1 MKKILTYIVLLF
13 ALGFAAFSVAAAQE
27 SNRQMTPRQEMVVQ
41 EESPLQQDFARRSIV
56 FWNLENFFDYFDDAT
71 SSSDSDFSSRGSRRW
86 TKKRFTAKCNFI
98 GKTLLWMGESLQGG
112 NSSAAGEVDG
122 GSRGGFTPPDI
133 AGADTKG
140 ISVAGCGAPDIVGV
154 AEVEN
159 GFVLNRLVNSAVL
172 RKMDY
177 SYVHYDSPDRR
188 GIDVALLYRR
198 SRVRVLSSRAVHI
211 LSDSGEVMPTRD
223 ILYVEAE
230 FIGGSSGGAS
240 RAEGMRCS
248 GQEKTSGENPC
259 KIHILVN
266 HHPSK
271 YSGSKASEHSREL
284 AMRRLRAV
292 CDSIRAVSGAPIVA
306 MGDFNDTPSGKQF
319 KIIEGVLENLAAPLS
334 ERGEGSIRFNGRWEL
349 IDHFLV
355 DFPPL
360 SAFQSPNDSSQT
372 RQSMSPT
379 PQMKVLQPPFLMIR
393 DKTHVGFKP
402 QRTYTGPRYTAGVS
416 DHLPILLLLQ

>member
-1 MKKILTYIVLLF
+1 MKKILTHIILPLVLS
-13 ALGFAAFSVAAAQE
+13 FAAIPLAVAQE
-27 SNRQMTPRQEMVVQ
+27 IAPQAASGRENLPPEARANVTPN
-41 EESPLQQDFARRSIV
+41 PPKARASIA

-71 SSSDSDFSSRGSRRW
+71 SSSDSDFSSFGSRHW
-86 TKKRFTAKCNFI
+86 TKKRFTAKCNLI
-98 GKTLLWMGESLQGG
+98 DKTLLWMGM
-112 NSSAAGEVDG
+112 
-122 GSRGGFTPPDI
+122 PD
-133 AGADTKG
+133 
-140 ISVAGCGAPDIVGV
+140 VVGV

-198 SRVRVLSSRAVHI
+198 SRLRILSSRAVHI
-211 LSDSGEVMPTRD
+211 LSDEGDVMPTRD

-230 FIGGSSGGAS
+230 FIGGGGKAPG
-240 RAEGMRCS
+240 AENAWLLEE
-248 GQEKTSGENPC
+248 EKTSGESPL
-259 KIHILVN
+259 KIHLLVN

-284 AMRRLRAV
+284 AMQALKDV
-292 CDSIRAVSGAPIVA
+292 CDSIRSVSNAPIVA
-306 MGDFNDTPSGKQF
+306 MGDFNDSPSGEQF

-334 ERGEGSIRFNGRWEL
+334 ARGEGSIRFNGRWEL

-355 DFPPL
+355 DFPSS
-360 SAFQSPNDSSQT
+360 SASPHAKDSSLAPLKSP
-372 RQSMSPT
+372 QSMPPT
-379 PQMKVLQPPFLMIR
+379 PQMQVLQPPFLMTR
-393 DKTHVGFKP
+393 DRTHTGFKP

-416 DHLPILLLLQ
+416 DHLPILLLLP

>member
-1 MKKILTYIVLLF
+1 MNFIDLLF
-13 ALGFAAFSVAAAQE
+13 VLGFAAFSTAAAQE
-27 SNRQMTPRQEMVVQ
+27 SNRQKTPRQEMVVQ
-41 EESPLQQDFARRSIV
+41 VESPFQQDFARRSIA

-86 TKKRFTAKCNFI
+86 TKKRFTAKCNLI
-98 GKTLLWMGESLQGG
+98 GKTLLWMGESLRNE
-112 NSSAAGEVDG
+112 NSSAAGVVDDD
-122 GSRGGFTPPDI
+122 SPSGFTTQEI
-133 AGADTKG
+133 AGADKKV
-140 ISVAGCGAPDIVGV
+140 ISIAGYGPPDIVGV

-211 LSDSGEVMPTRD
+211 LSDGGEAMSTRD

-230 FIGGSSGGAS
+230 FIGGSS
-240 RAEGMRCS
+240 EGEACTEDEWHS
-248 GQEKTSGENPC
+248 GDEKIAGESLG
-259 KIHILVN
+259 KIHLLVN

-271 YSGSKASEHSREL
+271 YSGSKVSEHSREL
-284 AMRRLRAV
+284 AMRRLKEV

-306 MGDFNDTPSGKQF
+306 MGDFNDSPSGKQF

-355 DFPPL
+355 DFPLP
-360 SAFQSPNDSSQT
+360 SASQSARDSSQLT
-372 RQSMSPT
+372 LSEGQPMSPT
-379 PQMKVLQPPFLMIR
+379 PQMQVLQPPFLMTR
-393 DKTHVGFKP
+393 DKTHAGFKP
-402 QRTYTGPRYTAGVS
+402 QRTYIGPRYTAGVS
-416 DHLPILLLLQ
+416 DHLPILLLLP

>member
-1 MKKILTYIVLLF
+1 MKKILTHIILPLVLS
-13 ALGFAAFSVAAAQE
+13 FAAIPLAVAQE
-27 SNRQMTPRQEMVVQ
+27 IAPQAASGQKNP
-41 EESPLQQDFARRSIV
+41 PLEARTNETHPPKARASIA

-71 SSSDSDFSSRGSRRW
+71 SSSDSDFSSFGSRHW
-86 TKKRFTAKCNFI
+86 TKKRFTAKCNLI
-98 GKTLLWMGESLQGG
+98 GKTLLWMGM
-112 NSSAAGEVDG
+112 
-122 GSRGGFTPPDI
+122 PD
-133 AGADTKG
+133 
-140 ISVAGCGAPDIVGV
+140 VVGV

-198 SRVRVLSSRAVHI
+198 SRLRILSSRAVHI
-211 LSDSGEVMPTRD
+211 LSDEGDVMPTRD

-230 FIGGSSGGAS
+230 FIGGVGKAPGAENAWLLEEEKASG
-240 RAEGMRCS
+240 
-248 GQEKTSGENPC
+248 EKTL
-259 KIHILVN
+259 KIHLLVN

-284 AMRRLRAV
+284 AMQALKDV
-292 CDSIRAVSGAPIVA
+292 CDSIRSVSNAPIVA
-306 MGDFNDTPSGKQF
+306 MGDFNDSPSGEQF

-334 ERGEGSIRFNGRWEL
+334 ARGEGSIRFNGRWEL

-355 DFPPL
+355 DFPSS
-360 SAFQSPNDSSQT
+360 SASPHAKDSSLAPMKGP
-372 RQSMSPT
+372 QSMPPT
-379 PQMKVLQPPFLMIR
+379 PQMQVLQPPFLMTR
-393 DKTHVGFKP
+393 DRTHTGFKP

-416 DHLPILLLLQ
+416 DHLPILLLLP